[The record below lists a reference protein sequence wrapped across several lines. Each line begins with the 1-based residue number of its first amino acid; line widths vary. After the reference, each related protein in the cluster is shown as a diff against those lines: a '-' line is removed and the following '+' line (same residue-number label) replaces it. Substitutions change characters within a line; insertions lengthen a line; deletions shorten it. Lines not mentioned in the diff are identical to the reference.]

1 MNLIIEDNLNFYD
14 LLNADSDI
22 EDEDENICLLTN
34 EVLDENKITLPCNH
48 SFNFVPLYKEI
59 CNQKKNANNLEI
71 CKVKYNQIKCPYCR
85 QIHDVLLPHIKLTNA
100 INFISGVNTPANLCM
115 KFHTC
120 EWKMKSGKNKGKKCE
135 NIAKYQNN
143 GYYCNYHCKHSC
155 NVKVKQEQKL
165 CCAIL
170 KSGKRKGEPCN
181 NKVHSDG
188 IYCKR
193 HSL

>member
-1 MNLIIEDNLNFYD
+1 MKVIKNTGHIIALIALFTNQSEAGANFAEQRTNVRNKMMIQIEARNLMRSGLD
-14 LLNADSDI
+14 LKFTHD

-120 EWKMKSGKNKGKKCE
+120 EWKMKSGKNKG
-135 NIAKYQNN
+135 QP
-143 GYYCNYHCKHSC
+143 CKHFALLNNDGYC
-155 NVKVKQEQKL
+155 GIHKKQE
-165 CCAIL
+165 
-170 KSGKRKGEPCN
+170 
-181 NKVHSDG
+181 
-188 IYCKR
+188 
-193 HSL
+193 